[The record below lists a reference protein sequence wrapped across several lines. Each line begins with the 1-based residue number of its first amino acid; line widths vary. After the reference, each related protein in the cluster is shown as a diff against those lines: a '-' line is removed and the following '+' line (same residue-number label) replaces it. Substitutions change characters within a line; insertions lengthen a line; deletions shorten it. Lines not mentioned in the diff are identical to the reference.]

1 MSQANVSA
9 EHIDISRPLAW
20 FRIQTEPGQL
30 RHWSELF
37 HEKPRLRFPK
47 GATILQQSQP
57 VEHLYYVQSG
67 FVEYIYCDP
76 DGNEHLIDVMATGH
90 ILGLPSLFSA
100 DKLAMGNLNALSR
113 VELSAMPAREMYHYI
128 ETDPV
133 LSKELLEESSRI
145 VGAMAMQA
153 YSKSIPAESRII
165 QALYLLA
172 ESVAKSK
179 PDRQTAILLTISQ
192 NELARICHTT
202 RVTAT
207 KTLKKLKSMGLVDT
221 TYRNIK
227 VLDRAALHMQIAAS
241 SQEGTLAQSE

>member
-1 MSQANVSA
+1 MSQANVSL
-9 EHIDISRPLAW
+9 EHTPRPLAW

-37 HEKPRLRFPK
+37 HDKPRLRFSK

-67 FVEYIYCDP
+67 LVEYIYCDP
-76 DGNEHLIDVMATGH
+76 DGNEHLIDVMAAGH

-100 DKLAMGNLNALSR
+100 DKLAMGDLRALSR
-113 VELSAMPAREMYHYI
+113 VELSMMPMREVYRYI
-128 ETDPV
+128 EADPV

-172 ESVAKSK
+172 ESVAKSE
-179 PDRQTAILLTISQ
+179 PDRKTTVSLNISQ

-207 KTLKKLKSMGLVDT
+207 KTLKKLKSTGLVDT
-221 TYRNIK
+221 TYRYIV
-227 VLDRAALHMQIAAS
+227 VLDRDALHTQITAS
-241 SQEGTLAQSE
+241 ATEGAITQSR